1 LPDSNEP
8 PADAQAI
15 LQARRRA
22 EDDLLRANAALE
34 TRTRELAQTLSVMKA
49 TLESTAD
56 GILVTDVA
64 GRVVTLNQK
73 FLEIWGL
80 PHDLVASGEHADLVR
95 RVAHLFDHPETVA
108 ERIAAVYGTTESTL
122 DTLQLRDG
130 RCFERFSRP
139 QHVDGKIVGRVWSYR
154 DVTAR
159 KHAEEALRDEA
170 RVLDLLN
177 QTGSAVASTLELE
190 PLLQTVTDAGTQ
202 LSGAEFGAFFYNTVG
217 AGAGAFLLY
226 TLSGAPRSTFEHLG
240 PPRAT
245 PLFGPTF
252 RGEAPVRI
260 EDVLLDPRYG
270 LMAPHHGMPPG
281 HLPVRS
287 YLAVPVKLRS
297 GETIGALFFGHS
309 TPGVFDARAER
320 IIVGIAAQASIAIDN
335 ARVYEEARRIAA
347 EKERLVEIER
357 SARAE
362 GDRVSRLKD
371 EFLATLSHELRT
383 PLSAIL
389 GWAKVLLLKRED
401 PVSVAKGLDAI
412 ARNAKAQARLIEDLL
427 DMNRIV
433 SGKVRLDLQPTDVAA
448 VVEAAVESVRPQ
460 AEGKAL
466 ALRVAHAPLDAPLSL
481 DPHRIQQVVWNLLA
495 NAVKFTPRGGAID
508 VALARVDRHVEI
520 AVRDTGIGIDAQFL
534 PQVFDRFRQADAS
547 TTRSHGGLGL
557 GLSIAK
563 QLVELHGGTLH
574 ASSDGP
580 GRGATFVAR
589 LPIGAPGRS
598 MERSPGAA
606 RTKSVPA
613 AADIDLDGLRIVV
626 VDDEADARQL
636 VHQLLADRGA
646 QVHAAASVGEGLA
659 LVAALR
665 PDLLLSDIGMPEF
678 DGYDFIERLRE
689 LDAARGGATPAIALT
704 AFARDEDRE
713 RALAAGYQ
721 LHLAK
726 PVEPHELLTAVA
738 RLVGRDPAR

>member
-8 PADAQAI
+8 PAKAQAI
-15 LQARRRA
+15 RQARRRA
-22 EDDLLRANAALE
+22 EDDLLRANEALE

-56 GILVTDVA
+56 GILVSDVA
-64 GRVVTLNQK
+64 GRVVTFNQK

-95 RVAHLFDHPETVA
+95 RVAHLFDRPETVA

-130 RCFERFSRP
+130 RWFERFSRP
-139 QHVDGKIVGRVWSYR
+139 QQVDGRIVGRVWSYR

-159 KHAEEALRDEA
+159 RHAEEALRDEA

-202 LSGAEFGAFFYNTVG
+202 LSGAEFGAFFYNTLDAGG
-217 AGAGAFLLY
+217 AAFLLY
-226 TLSGAPRSTFEHLG
+226 TLSGAPRSMFEHFG

-309 TPGVFDARAER
+309 SPGVFDARAER

-335 ARVYEEARRIAA
+335 ARVYEEARRVAA

-362 GDRVSRLKD
+362 GERVSRLKD

-383 PLSAIL
+383 PLTAIL
-389 GWAKVLLLKRED
+389 GWAKVLLLKRDD

-412 ARNAKAQARLIEDLL
+412 ARNANAQAHLIEDLL

-466 ALRVAHAPLDAPLSL
+466 ALRVALAPLDAPLAL

-508 VALARVDRHVEI
+508 VALARVEQHVEI
-520 AVRDTGIGIDAQFL
+520 SVRDTGIGIEAQFL

-557 GLSIAK
+557 GLSIAR

-574 ASSDGP
+574 ATSDGP

-589 LPIGAPGRS
+589 LPIGALGRAA
-598 MERSPGAA
+598 ERSAGAA
-606 RTKSVPA
+606 RTKSVA
-613 AADIDLDGLRIVV
+613 AAAVDLGGLRIVV
-626 VDDEADARQL
+626 IDDEADARQL
-636 VHQLLADRGA
+636 VQQLLADRGA
-646 QVHAAASVGEGLA
+646 EVHAAASAGEGLV

-665 PDLLLSDIGMPEF
+665 PDLVLSDIGMPEL
-678 DGYDFIERLRE
+678 DGYDLIERLRE
-689 LDAARGGATPAIALT
+689 LDAVRGGATPAIALT

-713 RALAAGYQ
+713 RTLAAGYQ

-726 PVEPHELLTAVA
+726 PVEPQELLAAVA
-738 RLVGRDPAR
+738 RLAGRDPAR